1 MVLLLLDMNE
11 CLLNNGGCEQTC
23 RNVPGSCQC
32 GCHSGYRLSND
43 MKTCQGRKHIF
54 PSGYSQVAPPLFVRL
69 SYDYQNL
76 AEQIYDINIP

>member
-1 MVLLLLDMNE
+1 MNE

-43 MKTCQGRKHIF
+43 MKTCQDIDECTDF
-54 PSGYSQVAPPLFVRL
+54 PTICGHNCTNTPGGYKCTCPPGTRSIDNGGLCL
-69 SYDYQNL
+69 
-76 AEQIYDINIP
+76 